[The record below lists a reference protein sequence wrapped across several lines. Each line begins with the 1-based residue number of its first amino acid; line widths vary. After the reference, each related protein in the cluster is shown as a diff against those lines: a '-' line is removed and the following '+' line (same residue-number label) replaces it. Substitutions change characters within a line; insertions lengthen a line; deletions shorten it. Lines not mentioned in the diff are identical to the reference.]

1 MYDDNVNSLQ
11 MDARESIIQAG
22 LISIARSIPL
32 IGVVVDA
39 YMEQKN
45 NDRLNYI
52 GKFFEDISQQMGVLK
67 EKINELCAIT
77 DPNEILHLMYIA
89 IDNVEF
95 EYQESRRTKY
105 AELFVNSILLGNQ
118 INFDEKRFFFHLFNE
133 LSDADISFLGKFS
146 QKSAETQSGVPLKLF
161 RPNLSEVVPIVARL
175 ESRGL
180 IFKIFDVI
188 DGGGASDWDESITNL
203 DSQWR
208 DKIYDFT
215 PIGVK
220 FCRFLSGDQ

>member
-22 LISIARSIPL
+22 LISIARSIPP

-39 YMEQKN
+39 YMEHKN
-45 NDRLNYI
+45 NNRWNYV
-52 GKFFEDISQQMGVLK
+52 GKFFEDVSQQMRVHE
-67 EKINELCAIT
+67 EKINELCAII

-133 LSDADISFLGKFS
+133 LSDADISFLGKFF

-188 DGGGASDWDESITNL
+188 DGGGASGWDESITNL

-215 PIGVK
+215 PVGVK

>member
-22 LISIARSIPL
+22 LISIARSIPS

-39 YMEQKN
+39 FMEHKN
-45 NDRLNYI
+45 NNRWNYV
-52 GKFFEDISQQMGVLK
+52 GKFFEDVSQQMGVLE

-133 LSDADISFLGKFS
+133 LSDADISFLGKFF

-180 IFKIFDVI
+180 IVKIFDVI
-188 DGGGASDWDESITNL
+188 DGGGASGWDESITNL
-203 DSQWR
+203 DSQWQ

-215 PIGVK
+215 PVGVK

>member
-1 MYDDNVNSLQ
+1 MHENDIKCLQ
-11 MDARESIIQAG
+11 TDAGESIIQAG
-22 LISIARSIPL
+22 LTSIARLNPL
-32 IGVVVDA
+32 TGAIVDA
-39 YMEQKN
+39 YMEHKN
-45 NDRLNYI
+45 NKKWSYVE
-52 GKFFEDISQQMGVLK
+52 KFFEDVRQQMEVHE
-67 EKINELCAIT
+67 EKINELFAIT

-133 LSDADISFLGKFS
+133 LSDADISFLGKFF

-161 RPNLSEVVPIVARL
+161 RPHLSEIVPVVARL

-188 DGGGASDWDESITNL
+188 DGGGPSGWDESITNL
-203 DSQWR
+203 DSQWQ
-208 DKIYDFT
+208 DTIYDFT
-215 PIGVK
+215 PVGVK